1 MILWHIFLEKEMAT
15 HSSTLALKIPWT
27 EELGAGYSPWGRKE
41 SGTTEWL
48 QFFHDYLLQL
58 FLAVANY
65 STMWMHLTVER
76 FLGTCMLCYCCYY
89 YNKEIKP
96 VNPKGSQPWIFIGST
111 DAEAAILWPPDVKSQ
126 LIGKDPDAGK
136 DGGQEEK
143 GSTEDEI
150 VGWHHWLD
158 GYEFEQTPEDGK
170 GQGSLACCNPWSRK
184 ELNMT

>member
-1 MILWHIFLEKEMAT
+1 MTTSLVAQTVKCLSTTWETWVRSLGWEDSLEKEMAT

-89 YNKEIKP
+89 YNKEIKEIKP

-126 LIGKDPDAGK
+126 LIGKDPVISK
-136 DGGQEEK
+136 DWRQE
-143 GSTEDEI
+143 D
-150 VGWHHWLD
+150 
-158 GYEFEQTPEDGK
+158 
-170 GQGSLACCNPWSRK
+170 
-184 ELNMT
+184 